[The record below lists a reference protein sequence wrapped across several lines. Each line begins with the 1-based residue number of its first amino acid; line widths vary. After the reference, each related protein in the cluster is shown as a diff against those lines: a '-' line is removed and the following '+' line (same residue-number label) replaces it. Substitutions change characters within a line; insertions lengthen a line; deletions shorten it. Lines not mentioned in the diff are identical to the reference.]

1 MIVIGSPLHVATEA
15 GPRAGGFP
23 VAVARAAAAAGA
35 RVEIVGKVGEDP
47 AGDAVLLDLA
57 AAGIGHVAVLRDPGR
72 PTGVGKPAPEPE
84 PAPFDEPEQGSAPTA
99 PARSTAD
106 RPALDAAD
114 IQLALRY
121 IPDYRVVVVAEP
133 LADTALDA
141 AAAAARWASA
151 ALVVIVEAGT
161 TPPTSLGPEA
171 TVLEAQADD
180 PDGTFARVVGE
191 YAARLDRGEPAAE
204 AFAAASSGTGWTAAQ
219 DV

>member
-1 MIVIGSPLHVATEA
+1 
-15 GPRAGGFP
+15 
-23 VAVARAAAAAGA
+23 
-35 RVEIVGKVGEDP
+35 
-47 AGDAVLLDLA
+47 
-57 AAGIGHVAVLRDPGR
+57 
-72 PTGVGKPAPEPE
+72 
-84 PAPFDEPEQGSAPTA
+84 
-99 PARSTAD
+99 
-106 RPALDAAD
+106 
-114 IQLALRY
+114 
-121 IPDYRVVVVAEP
+121 VVVVAAEP